1 MQLVT
6 SLYLVKGT
14 MKILFILNKLFRN
27 EEQVS
32 QPEFREYL
40 AVHCTIDIRVNMD
53 TYISKYEKPK
63 SFLEAQLAL
72 AFKFVF
78 FFWRRVKN
86 PLRTFIFDTDRALFA
101 VQDGDFSADFC

>member
-1 MQLVT
+1 MNR
-6 SLYLVKGT
+6 Y
-14 MKILFILNKLFRN
+14 
-27 EEQVS
+27 
-32 QPEFREYL
+32 
-40 AVHCTIDIRVNMD
+40 

-63 SFLEAQLAL
+63 SFLEAQLEL

-101 VQDGDFSADFC
+101 VQDGDFSTDFLGFLGVKVYENFSKDTTYHQFNPPLFSLMGQQVKVQI

>member
-1 MQLVT
+1 
-6 SLYLVKGT
+6 
-14 MKILFILNKLFRN
+14 
-27 EEQVS
+27 
-32 QPEFREYL
+32 
-40 AVHCTIDIRVNMD
+40 MD

-63 SFLEAQLAL
+63 TFLEAQLAL

-101 VQDGDFSADFC
+101 VQDGDFSTDFVGNLGVKIYEDFSKDTTYHQFNPPLFSLMGQQVKVQI

>member
-1 MQLVT
+1 
-6 SLYLVKGT
+6 
-14 MKILFILNKLFRN
+14 
-27 EEQVS
+27 
-32 QPEFREYL
+32 
-40 AVHCTIDIRVNMD
+40 MD

-63 SFLEAQLAL
+63 TFLEAQLAL

-101 VQDGDFSADFC
+101 VQDRDFSTDFVGNLGVKIYEDFSKDTTYHQFNPPLFSLMGQQVKVQI